1 MKNKAL
7 FLLLTAALLLTGCTA
22 KSAEPSSS
30 PAPTATAEPTDTP
43 APTAEP
49 TPTPEPTPAP
59 PDLSELPGTVEKR
72 VYSNRYFSIG
82 CELEPNWTYYSPAQI
97 EELTDMARRGMDESG
112 AAAFDEALSPDGAAY
127 CMAAAANKLNLNMAV
142 QKAAGSDPYTILT
155 DAAGELTEALKGFG
169 LAGRYRH
176 SGIRR
181 RGAPVSE
188 GDRYRE
194 RAYDMHPL
202 HGAGGLGLHRG
213 DHCLRSFGGR
223 GRGDTGV
230 LVSAGRKIIYKE
242 K

>member
-1 MKNKAL
+1 MKNKVL

-30 PAPTATAEPTDTP
+30 PEPTPTAEPTDTP

-97 EELTDMARRGMDESG
+97 EELTDMALRGMDESG
-112 AAAFDEALSPDGAAY
+112 AAAFDEALSPDGAVY

-142 QKAAGSDPYTILT
+142 QKAGGSDPYTVLT
-155 DAAGELTEALKGFG
+155 EAAGELTEALKGIG
-169 LAGRYRH
+169 LAGAQSDTVTAVFAGEERPCLKVT
-176 SGIRR
+176 GIANGRTICILCTALEAWDYIAVITAS
-181 RGAPVSE
+181 APSE
-188 GDRYRE
+188 EEAEGLLACWYPLEE
-194 RAYDMHPL
+194 R
-202 HGAGGLGLHRG
+202 
-213 DHCLRSFGGR
+213 
-223 GRGDTGV
+223 
-230 LVSAGRKIIYKE
+230 
-242 K
+242 

>member
-49 TPTPEPTPAP
+49 TPTPEPTSAP

-97 EELTDMARRGMDESG
+97 EELTDMARRSMDESG
-112 AAAFDEALSPDGAAY
+112 AAAFDEALSPDGAVY

-142 QKAAGSDPYTILT
+142 QKAGGSDPYTVLTEAAEELT
-155 DAAGELTEALKGFG
+155 DALKGIG
-169 LAGRYRH
+169 LAGAQTDTVTAVFAGEERP
-176 SGIRR
+176 SLKVTGIANGRTMCILCTALEAWDYIAVITAS
-181 RGAPVSE
+181 APSE
-188 GDRYRE
+188 EEAEGILACWYPLEE
-194 RAYDMHPL
+194 R
-202 HGAGGLGLHRG
+202 
-213 DHCLRSFGGR
+213 
-223 GRGDTGV
+223 
-230 LVSAGRKIIYKE
+230 
-242 K
+242 

>member
-1 MKNKAL
+1 MKNKVL

-30 PAPTATAEPTDTP
+30 PEPTPTAEPTDTP

-97 EELTDMARRGMDESG
+97 EELTDMALRGMDESG
-112 AAAFDEALSPDGAAY
+112 AAAFDEALSPDGAVY

-142 QKAAGSDPYTILT
+142 QKAGGSDPYTVLT
-155 DAAGELTEALKGFG
+155 EAAGELTEALKGIG
-169 LAGRYRH
+169 LAGAQADTATAVFAGEERPCLKVT
-176 SGIRR
+176 GIANGRTMCILCTALEAWDYIAVITAS
-181 RGAPVSE
+181 APSE
-188 GDRYRE
+188 EEAEGILACWYPLEE
-194 RAYDMHPL
+194 R
-202 HGAGGLGLHRG
+202 
-213 DHCLRSFGGR
+213 
-223 GRGDTGV
+223 
-230 LVSAGRKIIYKE
+230 
-242 K
+242 

>member
-1 MKNKAL
+1 MKNKVL

-30 PAPTATAEPTDTP
+30 PEPTPTAEPTDTP

-97 EELTDMARRGMDESG
+97 EELTDMALRGMDESG
-112 AAAFDEALSPDGAAY
+112 AAAFDEALSPDGAVY

-142 QKAAGSDPYTILT
+142 QKAGGSDPYTVLT
-155 DAAGELTEALKGFG
+155 EAAGELTEALKGIG
-169 LAGRYRH
+169 LAGAQADTATAVFAGEERPCLKVT
-176 SGIRR
+176 GIANGRTMCILCTALEAWDYIAVITAS
-181 RGAPVSE
+181 APSE
-188 GDRYRE
+188 EEAKGILACWYPLEE
-194 RAYDMHPL
+194 R
-202 HGAGGLGLHRG
+202 
-213 DHCLRSFGGR
+213 
-223 GRGDTGV
+223 
-230 LVSAGRKIIYKE
+230 
-242 K
+242 

>member
-72 VYSNRYFSIG
+72 IYSNRYFSIG

-112 AAAFDEALSPDGAAY
+112 AAAFDEALSPDGAVY

-142 QKAAGSDPYTILT
+142 QKAGGSDPYTVLT
-155 DAAGELTEALKGFG
+155 EAAEELAEALKGIG
-169 LAGRYRH
+169 LAGAQADTATAVFAGEERPCLKVT
-176 SGIRR
+176 GIANGRTICIFCTALEAWDYIAVITAS
-181 RGAPVSE
+181 APSE
-188 GDRYRE
+188 EEAAEILACWYPLEE
-194 RAYDMHPL
+194 R
-202 HGAGGLGLHRG
+202 
-213 DHCLRSFGGR
+213 
-223 GRGDTGV
+223 
-230 LVSAGRKIIYKE
+230 
-242 K
+242 